1 MAAGFSVFVYGLAT
15 LPQSLPPELMPP
27 PTYTP
32 ANQIPSGAPIS
43 EALTR
48 YQIQSA
54 AFKFIMAGVGSMAVG
69 LLILAYINCCYEID
83 ISSQIVPLS
92 VQRRDGT
99 VLPL

>member
-1 MAAGFSVFVYGLAT
+1 MGAGFSVFVYGLVT

-32 ANQIPSGAPIS
+32 ASAAPIS
-43 EALTR
+43 EALMR

-54 AFKFIMAGVGSMAVG
+54 AFKFIMAGVGSMALG
-69 LLILAYINCCYEID
+69 LLILAYVNCCYEID
-83 ISSQIVPLS
+83 LHSQIVPLS

-99 VLPL
+99 ILPL